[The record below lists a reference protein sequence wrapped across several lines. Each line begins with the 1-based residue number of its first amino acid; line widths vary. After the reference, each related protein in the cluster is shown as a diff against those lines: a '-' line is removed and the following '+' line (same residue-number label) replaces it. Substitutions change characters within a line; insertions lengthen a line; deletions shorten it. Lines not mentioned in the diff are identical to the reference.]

1 MKENKINPK
10 DLEPGDVVQYEEK
23 YRAAAVVRITEDLSD
38 EDYLQYK
45 AEIIDEIFGF
55 GGDSKFTFGRTKNES
70 FHHYI
75 DWKIK
80 PPGSQTK
87 YFISE
92 EIENRIEEIRQ
103 KYDG

>member
-1 MKENKINPK
+1 MKQLDPK
-10 DLEPGDVVQYEEK
+10 KLEAGDVVQYEEK

-38 EDYLQYK
+38 EDYLQYE
-45 AEIIDEIFGF
+45 AEIVDEIFGF
-55 GGDSKFTFGRTKNES
+55 DGDSNFTFGRTKNES

-80 PPGSQTK
+80 PAGSNTE

-92 EIENRIEEIRQ
+92 EIENRTEEVRQ
-103 KYDG
+103 KYDE

>member
-1 MKENKINPK
+1 MKQNRINPK
-10 DLEPGDVVQYEEK
+10 NLKVDDIVQYEEK
-23 YRAAAVVRITEDLSD
+23 YRAAAIVRITEDLSD
-38 EDYLQYK
+38 EDYLQYE

-80 PPGSQTK
+80 SPGSNTE
-87 YFISE
+87 YYISE
-92 EIENRIEEIRQ
+92 EIENRIEEVRH
-103 KYDG
+103 KYDE

>member
-1 MKENKINPK
+1 MIDPRN
-10 DLEPGDVVQYEEK
+10 LEVGNIVQYEEK
-23 YRAAAVVRITEDLSD
+23 YRAAAVVKITEDLSD
-38 EDYLQYK
+38 EDYLQYE

-55 GGDSKFTFGRTKNES
+55 GGDSEFFTFGRTKNES

-80 PPGSQTK
+80 SPGSYTE
-87 YFISE
+87 YYISE
-92 EIENRIEEIRQ
+92 EVEDRIEEIKE